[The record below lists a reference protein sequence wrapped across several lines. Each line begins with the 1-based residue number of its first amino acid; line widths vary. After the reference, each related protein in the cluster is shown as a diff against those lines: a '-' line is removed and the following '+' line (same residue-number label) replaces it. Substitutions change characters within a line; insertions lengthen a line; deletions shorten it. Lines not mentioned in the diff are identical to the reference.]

1 LPAKQPG
8 EYRFFRVTIPQ
19 VSVEDPENVGCG
31 HKYKL
36 INEWTLRKILY
47 TNFIAKN
54 NSTQGYFEVKK
65 IFASF

>member
-1 LPAKQPG
+1 LPAKAD
-8 EYRFFRVTIPQ
+8 EYQFYRVTIPQ

-47 TNFIAKN
+47 TNFIKKF
-54 NSTQGYFEVKK
+54 SPKKGYFEVKK